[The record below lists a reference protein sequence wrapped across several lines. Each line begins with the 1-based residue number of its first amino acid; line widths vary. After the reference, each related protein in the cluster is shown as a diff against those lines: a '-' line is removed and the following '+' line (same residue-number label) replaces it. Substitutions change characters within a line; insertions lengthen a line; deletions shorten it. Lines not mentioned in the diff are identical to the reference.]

1 MQLHCLELIKQGNP
15 SVSMFGGGGDANL
28 VGQVTVS
35 ISHRSLG
42 VDTQIMGGGCHLSN
56 TKMTSLF

>member
-1 MQLHCLELIKQGNP
+1 M
-15 SVSMFGGGGDANL
+15 SMWVGGGDANQ

-42 VDTQIMGGGCHLSN
+42 VDISDNGRWLPS
-56 TKMTSLF
+56 K